1 MNNNKNSQVKNILG
15 FVSVYTFIFLCL
27 AFVLDKIF
35 DSEGKTFIWSI
46 DGLFQHVI
54 ALKYI
59 RQYIINLFTK
69 GSFPMIDFNLGQGF
83 DVIGTLNYYGFGDP
97 VTIFTVLF
105 PENEME
111 LMYEVLIFIRMYL
124 SGLFVAYLLKTLG
137 KTKTSTILPAC
148 ILYPFCNY
156 ALLGGI
162 RHPMFFNGIM
172 YLPLLIAAVERVIT
186 KKKIGLLVF
195 VVSIAF
201 INNYYFMYINTVM
214 ATIYFFVRQIG
225 SYRAKGIKELAGSIG
240 RIVISYIWGT
250 CMGAMLLIPSVYAFL
265 NNVRTTTKI
274 AIPDTF
280 FGDDYYEKFLKNFI
294 ITDNDMNMFT
304 IPGIGIL
311 GVIAIVVLLIFR
323 KSSDKK
329 ILTLFAIMF
338 IMLLFPMVGKMMNGF
353 SYVTMRFSYG
363 MALILSVAVAF
374 AIDDL
379 RSISILDK
387 KNLIKL
393 KQQKVKQFLPYLVTM
408 ASVIT
413 IVINMNMIFGENYSY
428 NSKDYVNKGT
438 LEKEMNTADVKMIK
452 SIKDDSFYRIER
464 VRSRSNKSAY
474 CGFNQTGFYY
484 SIIPG
489 KMTDMYVSTCLSDC
503 YRSYV
508 IKGLEDRIGMLALA
522 STKYYGNYG
531 GKAPYGFEKIE
542 EETIDCRKVCLY
554 ENKNYLPLGVT
565 YSSYMTRT
573 EYDKLNPIERE
584 MALLNSSV
592 VDNRIEEKNFEN
604 SKTKTESENNKAT
617 SDNNNTEIKNNQNV
631 TGVYTSEMKINNE
644 KNIDAGKSYLKAKY
658 GGALEY
664 NFNGLK
670 DCLTYIVFKG
680 VHVKDTDQG
689 DTAAEY
695 KGDGNTGNLRVIGD
709 YSDGYYYKEAS
720 VFNIGYS
727 KESQNHVDIKF
738 NSNRKYTFKDVY
750 AAMVHASNYDNAA
763 ANLKKEALEN
773 VKLSDNHI
781 SGNIKV
787 SQDKILQLSIP
798 YSKGYK
804 IYVDGKKT
812 ETFNSGIGYIGAKV
826 LKGRHTINVTYKS
839 PGIVAGAMLTI
850 ISTLFWAFYVI
861 RIERVRKQ

>member
-1 MNNNKNSQVKNILG
+1 MNSNKNSQVKNILG

-27 AFVLDKIF
+27 AFVLDRIF

-69 GSFPMIDFNLGQGF
+69 GSFPMVDFSLGQGF

-97 VTIFTVLF
+97 VTLLTVLF
-105 PENEME
+105 PENAME
-111 LMYEVLIFIRMYL
+111 LMYEILIFVRMYL
-124 SGLFVAYLLKTLG
+124 SGLFVAYLLRTLG

-172 YLPLLIAAVERVIT
+172 YLPLLIAAVERVII

-195 VVSIAF
+195 VVSVAF

-214 ATIYFFVRQIG
+214 AAIYFFVRQIG

-280 FGDDYYEKFLKNFI
+280 FGDDYYEKFLKSFI

-338 IMLLFPMVGKMMNGF
+338 IMLLFPMVGKVMNGF

-379 RSISILDK
+379 KIA
-387 KNLIKL
+387 
-393 KQQKVKQFLPYLVTM
+393 KQFLPCLVTL
-408 ASVIT
+408 ASIIT

-452 SIKDDSFYRIER
+452 SIKDDSFYRTER
-464 VRSRSNKSAY
+464 LRSRSNKSAY
-474 CGFNQTGFYY
+474 CNFNQTGFYY

-522 STKYYGNYG
+522 STKYYVNYG
-531 GKAPYGFEKIE
+531 GKAPYDFEKIK
-542 EETIDCRKVCLY
+542 EETIDGRKVCLY

-573 EYDKLNPIERE
+573 DYDKLNPIERE
-584 MALLNSSV
+584 LALLNSSV
-592 VDNRIEEKNFEN
+592 VDNKIANKIF
-604 SKTKTESENNKAT
+604 ENNKTVNSNKAV
-617 SDNNNTEIKNNQNV
+617 DNNNNTKIKNNQTI
-631 TGVYTSEMKINNE
+631 TGVYTSEMKIKNE
-644 KNIDAGKSYLKAKY
+644 KNIAAGKSYLKTKY

-670 DCLTYIVFKG
+670 DSLTYIVFKG

-695 KGDGNTGNLRVIGD
+695 KSDGNSGNLRVIGD

-720 VFNIGYS
+720 VFNMGYS

-750 AAMVHASNYDNAA
+750 AAMVPASNYDNVAS
-763 ANLKKEALEN
+763 NLKKEVLEN

-787 SQDKILQLSIP
+787 SKDKILQLSIP

-812 ETFNSGIGYIGAKV
+812 ETFSSGIGYIGVKI
-826 LKGRHTINVTYKS
+826 LKGSHNINVTYKS

-861 RIERVRKQ
+861 RIERVREQ

>member
-15 FVSVYTFIFLCL
+15 FVSVYTFIFWCL

-46 DGLFQHVI
+46 DGLFQHAI

-97 VTIFTVLF
+97 VTLLTVLF
-105 PENEME
+105 PENAME
-111 LMYEVLIFIRMYL
+111 LMYEILIFVRMYL
-124 SGLFVAYLLKTLG
+124 SGLFVAYLLRTLG

-214 ATIYFFVRQIG
+214 AAIYFFVRQIG

-280 FGDDYYEKFLKNFI
+280 FGDDYYEKFLKSFV

-338 IMLLFPMVGKMMNGF
+338 IMLLFPMVGKVMNGF

-379 RSISILDK
+379 KIA
-387 KNLIKL
+387 
-393 KQQKVKQFLPYLVTM
+393 KQFLPYLVTL
-408 ASVIT
+408 ASIIT
-413 IVINMNMIFGENYSY
+413 IVININMIFGENYSY

-452 SIKDDSFYRIER
+452 SIKDDSFYRTER
-464 VRSRSNKSAY
+464 LRSRSNKSAY
-474 CGFNQTGFYY
+474 CNFNQTGFYY

-508 IKGLEDRIGMLALA
+508 IKGLENRIGMLALA
-522 STKYYGNYG
+522 STKYYVNYG
-531 GKAPYGFEKIE
+531 GKSPYGFEKIK
-542 EETIDCRKVCLY
+542 EETIDGKKVCLY

-573 EYDKLNPIERE
+573 DYDKLNPIERE
-584 MALLNSSV
+584 LALLNSSV
-592 VDNRIEEKNFEN
+592 VDNKIANKIF
-604 SKTKTESENNKAT
+604 ENNKT
-617 SDNNNTEIKNNQNV
+617 I

-644 KNIDAGKSYLKAKY
+644 KNIDAGKSYLKTKY

-670 DCLTYIVFKG
+670 DSLTYIVFKG

-695 KGDGNTGNLRVIGD
+695 KSDGNTGNLRVIGD

-720 VFNIGYS
+720 VFNMGYS

-750 AAMVHASNYDNAA
+750 AAMVPASNYDNAA
-763 ANLKKEALEN
+763 SNLKKEVLEN

-781 SGNIKV
+781 SGNIKA
-787 SQDKILQLSIP
+787 SKDKILQLSIP

-812 ETFNSGIGYIGAKV
+812 ETFSSGIGYIGVKI
-826 LKGRHTINVTYKS
+826 LKGSHNINVTYKS

>member
-1 MNNNKNSQVKNILG
+1 MNSNKNSQVKNILG

-27 AFVLDKIF
+27 AFVLDRIF
-35 DSEGKTFIWSI
+35 VSEGKTFIWSI

-69 GSFPMIDFNLGQGF
+69 GSFPMVDFSLGQGF

-97 VTIFTVLF
+97 VTLLTVLF
-105 PENEME
+105 PENAME
-111 LMYEVLIFIRMYL
+111 LMYEILIFVRMYL
-124 SGLFVAYLLKTLG
+124 SGLFVAYLLRTLG

-172 YLPLLIAAVERVIT
+172 YLPLLIAAVERGIT

-214 ATIYFFVRQIG
+214 AAIYFFVRQIG

-240 RIVISYIWGT
+240 RIVISYVWGT

-280 FGDDYYEKFLKNFI
+280 FGDDYYEKFLKSFI

-311 GVIAIVVLLIFR
+311 GLIAIVVLLIFR

-338 IMLLFPMVGKMMNGF
+338 IMLLFPMVGKVMNGF

-379 RSISILDK
+379 KIA
-387 KNLIKL
+387 
-393 KQQKVKQFLPYLVTM
+393 KQFPPYLVTL
-408 ASVIT
+408 ASIIT

-452 SIKDDSFYRIER
+452 SIKDDSFYRTER
-464 VRSRSNKSAY
+464 LRSRSNKSAY
-474 CGFNQTGFYY
+474 CNFNQTGFYY

-522 STKYYGNYG
+522 STKYYVNYG
-531 GKAPYGFEKIE
+531 GKAPYGFEKIK
-542 EETIDCRKVCLY
+542 EETIDGRKVCLY

-573 EYDKLNPIERE
+573 DYDKLNPIERE
-584 MALLNSSV
+584 LALLNSSV
-592 VDNRIEEKNFEN
+592 VDD
-604 SKTKTESENNKAT
+604 KTANKIFVNNKTVNSNKAV
-617 SDNNNTEIKNNQNV
+617 DNNNNTKIKNNQTI

-644 KNIDAGKSYLKAKY
+644 KNIDAGKSYLKTKY

-670 DCLTYIVFKG
+670 DSLTYIVFKG

-695 KGDGNTGNLRVIGD
+695 KSDGNTGNLRVIGD

-720 VFNIGYS
+720 VFNMGYS

-750 AAMVHASNYDNAA
+750 AAMVPASNYDNAA
-763 ANLKKEALEN
+763 SNLKKEVLEN

-781 SGNIKV
+781 SGNIKA
-787 SQDKILQLSIP
+787 SKDKILQLSIP

-812 ETFNSGIGYIGAKV
+812 ETFSSGIGYIGVKI
-826 LKGRHTINVTYKS
+826 LKGSHNINVTYKS

-861 RIERVRKQ
+861 GIERVRKQ

>member
-1 MNNNKNSQVKNILG
+1 MNSNKNSQVKNILG

-27 AFVLDKIF
+27 AFVLDRIF

-69 GSFPMIDFNLGQGF
+69 GSFPMVDFSLGQGF

-97 VTIFTVLF
+97 VTLLTVLF
-105 PENEME
+105 PENAME
-111 LMYEVLIFIRMYL
+111 LMYEILIFVRMYL
-124 SGLFVAYLLKTLG
+124 SGLFVAYLLRTLG

-172 YLPLLIAAVERVIT
+172 YLPLLIAVVERGIT

-214 ATIYFFVRQIG
+214 AAIYFFARQIG

-240 RIVISYIWGT
+240 RIVISYIWGI

-274 AIPDTF
+274 ATPDTF
-280 FGDDYYEKFLKNFI
+280 FGDDYYEKFLKSFI

-338 IMLLFPMVGKMMNGF
+338 IMLLFPMVGKVMNGF

-379 RSISILDK
+379 RNFTK
-387 KNLIKL
+387 A
-393 KQQKVKQFLPYLVTM
+393 KQFLPCLVTL
-408 ASVIT
+408 ASIIT

-452 SIKDDSFYRIER
+452 SIKDDSFYRTER
-464 VRSRSNKSAY
+464 LRSRSNKSAY
-474 CGFNQTGFYY
+474 CNFNQTGFYY

-508 IKGLEDRIGMLALA
+508 IKGLENRIGMLALA
-522 STKYYGNYG
+522 STKYYVNYG
-531 GKAPYGFEKIE
+531 GKAPYGFEKIK
-542 EETIDCRKVCLY
+542 EETIDGRKVCLY

-573 EYDKLNPIERE
+573 DYDKLNPIERE
-584 MALLNSSV
+584 LALLNSSV
-592 VDNRIEEKNFEN
+592 VDD
-604 SKTKTESENNKAT
+604 KTANKIFVNNKTVNSNKAV
-617 SDNNNTEIKNNQNV
+617 DNNNNTKIKNNQTI
-631 TGVYTSEMKINNE
+631 TGVYTSEMKIKNE
-644 KNIDAGKSYLKAKY
+644 KNIAAGKSYLKTKY

-670 DCLTYIVFKG
+670 DSLTYIVFKG

-695 KGDGNTGNLRVIGD
+695 KSDGNSGNLRVIGD

-720 VFNIGYS
+720 VFNMGYS

-750 AAMVHASNYDNAA
+750 AAMVPASNYDNVAS
-763 ANLKKEALEN
+763 NLKKEVLEN

-787 SQDKILQLSIP
+787 SKDKILQLSIP

-812 ETFNSGIGYIGAKV
+812 ETFSSGIGYIGVKI
-826 LKGRHTINVTYKS
+826 LKGSHNINVTYKS

-861 RIERVRKQ
+861 RIERVREQ

>member
-27 AFVLDKIF
+27 AFVLDRIF

-46 DGLFQHVI
+46 DGLFQHAI

-97 VTIFTVLF
+97 VTLLTVLF
-105 PENEME
+105 PENAME
-111 LMYEVLIFIRMYL
+111 LMYEILIFVRMYL
-124 SGLFVAYLLKTLG
+124 SGLFVAYLLRTLG

-214 ATIYFFVRQIG
+214 AAIYFFVRQIG

-274 AIPDTF
+274 TIPDTF
-280 FGDDYYEKFLKNFI
+280 FGDDYYEKFLKSFV

-338 IMLLFPMVGKMMNGF
+338 IMLLFPMVGKVMNGF

-379 RSISILDK
+379 KIA
-387 KNLIKL
+387 
-393 KQQKVKQFLPYLVTM
+393 KQFLPYLVTL
-408 ASVIT
+408 ASIIT
-413 IVINMNMIFGENYSY
+413 IVININMIFGENYSY

-452 SIKDDSFYRIER
+452 SIKDDSFYRTER
-464 VRSRSNKSAY
+464 LRSRSNKSAY
-474 CGFNQTGFYY
+474 CNFNQTGFYY

-508 IKGLEDRIGMLALA
+508 IKGLENRIGMLALA
-522 STKYYGNYG
+522 STKYYVNYG
-531 GKAPYGFEKIE
+531 GKSPYGFEKIK
-542 EETIDCRKVCLY
+542 EETIDGKKVCLY
-554 ENKNYLPLGVT
+554 ENKNYLPFGVT

-573 EYDKLNPIERE
+573 DYDKLNPIERE
-584 MALLNSSV
+584 LALLNSSV
-592 VDNRIEEKNFEN
+592 VDNKIANKIF
-604 SKTKTESENNKAT
+604 ENNKT
-617 SDNNNTEIKNNQNV
+617 I

-644 KNIDAGKSYLKAKY
+644 KNIDAGKSYLKTKY

-670 DCLTYIVFKG
+670 DSLTYIVFKG

-695 KGDGNTGNLRVIGD
+695 KSDGNTGNLRVIGD

-720 VFNIGYS
+720 VFNMGYS

-750 AAMVHASNYDNAA
+750 AAMVPASNYDNAA
-763 ANLKKEALEN
+763 SNLKKEVLEN

-781 SGNIKV
+781 SGNIKA
-787 SQDKILQLSIP
+787 SKDKILQLSIP

-812 ETFNSGIGYIGAKV
+812 ETFSSGIGYIGVKI
-826 LKGRHTINVTYKS
+826 LKGSHNINVTYKS

>member
-27 AFVLDKIF
+27 AFVLDRIF

-46 DGLFQHVI
+46 DGLFQHAI

-97 VTIFTVLF
+97 VTLLTVLF
-105 PENEME
+105 PENAME
-111 LMYEVLIFIRMYL
+111 LMYEILIFVRMYL
-124 SGLFVAYLLKTLG
+124 SGLFVAYLLRTLG

-195 VVSIAF
+195 VVSVAF

-214 ATIYFFVRQIG
+214 AAIYFFVRQIG

-240 RIVISYIWGT
+240 RIMISYIWGT

-280 FGDDYYEKFLKNFI
+280 FGDDYYEKFLKSFV

-329 ILTLFAIMF
+329 ILALFAIMF
-338 IMLLFPMVGKMMNGF
+338 IMLLFPMVGKVMNGF

-379 RSISILDK
+379 KIA
-387 KNLIKL
+387 
-393 KQQKVKQFLPYLVTM
+393 KQFLPYLVTL
-408 ASVIT
+408 ASIIT
-413 IVINMNMIFGENYSY
+413 IVINTNMIFGENYSY

-452 SIKDDSFYRIER
+452 SIKDDSFYRTER
-464 VRSRSNKSAY
+464 LRSRSNKSAY
-474 CGFNQTGFYY
+474 CNFNQTGFYY

-508 IKGLEDRIGMLALA
+508 IKGLENRIGMLALA
-522 STKYYGNYG
+522 STKYYVNYG
-531 GKAPYGFEKIE
+531 GKSPYGFEKIK
-542 EETIDCRKVCLY
+542 EETIDGKKVCLY

-573 EYDKLNPIERE
+573 DYDKLNPIERE
-584 MALLNSSV
+584 LALLNSSV
-592 VDNRIEEKNFEN
+592 VDNKIANKIF
-604 SKTKTESENNKAT
+604 ENNKT
-617 SDNNNTEIKNNQNV
+617 I

-644 KNIDAGKSYLKAKY
+644 KNIDAGKSYLKTKY

-670 DCLTYIVFKG
+670 DSLTYIVFKG

-695 KGDGNTGNLRVIGD
+695 KSDGNTGNLRVIGD

-720 VFNIGYS
+720 VFNMGYS
-727 KESQNHVDIKF
+727 KKSQNHVDIKF

-750 AAMVHASNYDNAA
+750 AAMVPASNYDNAA
-763 ANLKKEALEN
+763 SNLKKEVLEN

-781 SGNIKV
+781 SGNIKA
-787 SQDKILQLSIP
+787 SKDKILQLSIP

-812 ETFNSGIGYIGAKV
+812 ETFSSGIGYIGVKI
-826 LKGRHTINVTYKS
+826 LKGSHNINVTYKS

>member
-27 AFVLDKIF
+27 AFVLDRIF

-46 DGLFQHVI
+46 DGLFQHAI

-97 VTIFTVLF
+97 VTLLTVLF
-105 PENEME
+105 PENAME
-111 LMYEVLIFIRMYL
+111 LMYEILIFVRMYL
-124 SGLFVAYLLKTLG
+124 SGLFVAYLLRTLG

-172 YLPLLIAAVERVIT
+172 YLPLLIAAVEGVIT

-214 ATIYFFVRQIG
+214 AAIYFFVRQIG

-240 RIVISYIWGT
+240 RIMISYIWGT

-280 FGDDYYEKFLKNFI
+280 FGDDYYEKFLKSFV

-329 ILTLFAIMF
+329 ILALFAIMF
-338 IMLLFPMVGKMMNGF
+338 IMLLFPMVGKVMNGF

-374 AIDDL
+374 AID
-379 RSISILDK
+379 
-387 KNLIKL
+387 NLKIA
-393 KQQKVKQFLPYLVTM
+393 KQFLPYLVTL
-408 ASVIT
+408 ASIIT

-452 SIKDDSFYRIER
+452 SIKDDSFYRTER
-464 VRSRSNKSAY
+464 LRSRSNKSAY
-474 CGFNQTGFYY
+474 CNFNQTGFYY

-508 IKGLEDRIGMLALA
+508 IKGLENRIGMLALA
-522 STKYYGNYG
+522 STKYYVNYG
-531 GKAPYGFEKIE
+531 GKSPYGFEKIK
-542 EETIDCRKVCLY
+542 EETIDGKKVCLY

-573 EYDKLNPIERE
+573 DYDKLNPIERE
-584 MALLNSSV
+584 LALLNSSV
-592 VDNRIEEKNFEN
+592 VDNKIANKIF
-604 SKTKTESENNKAT
+604 ENNKT
-617 SDNNNTEIKNNQNV
+617 I

-644 KNIDAGKSYLKAKY
+644 KNIDAGKSYLKTKY

-670 DCLTYIVFKG
+670 DSLTYIVFKG

-695 KGDGNTGNLRVIGD
+695 KSDGNTGNLRVIGD
-709 YSDGYYYKEAS
+709 YSDGYYYKEAN
-720 VFNIGYS
+720 VFNMGYS
-727 KESQNHVDIKF
+727 KKSQNHVDIKF

-750 AAMVHASNYDNAA
+750 AAMVPASNYDNAA
-763 ANLKKEALEN
+763 SNLKKEVLEN

-781 SGNIKV
+781 SGNIKA
-787 SQDKILQLSIP
+787 SKDKILQLSIP

-812 ETFNSGIGYIGAKV
+812 ETFSSGIGYIGVKI
-826 LKGRHTINVTYKS
+826 LKGSHNINVTYKS

>member
-27 AFVLDKIF
+27 AFVLDRIF

-46 DGLFQHVI
+46 DGLFQHAI

-97 VTIFTVLF
+97 VTLLTVLF
-105 PENEME
+105 PENAME
-111 LMYEVLIFIRMYL
+111 LMYEILIFVRMYL
-124 SGLFVAYLLKTLG
+124 SGLFVAYLLRTLG

-214 ATIYFFVRQIG
+214 AAIYFFVRQIG
-225 SYRAKGIKELAGSIG
+225 SYRAKGIKELAGSIV

-280 FGDDYYEKFLKNFI
+280 FGDDYYEKFLKSFV

-323 KSSDKK
+323 KSSEKK

-338 IMLLFPMVGKMMNGF
+338 IMLLFPMVGKVMNGF

-379 RSISILDK
+379 KIA
-387 KNLIKL
+387 
-393 KQQKVKQFLPYLVTM
+393 KQFLPYLVTL
-408 ASVIT
+408 ASIIT

-452 SIKDDSFYRIER
+452 SIKDDSFYRTER
-464 VRSRSNKSAY
+464 LRSRSNKSAY
-474 CGFNQTGFYY
+474 CNFNQTGFYY

-508 IKGLEDRIGMLALA
+508 IKGLENRIGMLALA
-522 STKYYGNYG
+522 STKYYVNYG
-531 GKAPYGFEKIE
+531 GKSPYGFEKIK
-542 EETIDCRKVCLY
+542 EETIDGKKVCLY

-573 EYDKLNPIERE
+573 DYDKLNPIERE
-584 MALLNSSV
+584 LALLNSSV
-592 VDNRIEEKNFEN
+592 VDNKIANKIF
-604 SKTKTESENNKAT
+604 ENNKT
-617 SDNNNTEIKNNQNV
+617 I

-644 KNIDAGKSYLKAKY
+644 KNIDAGKSYLKTKY

-670 DCLTYIVFKG
+670 DSLTYIVFKG

-695 KGDGNTGNLRVIGD
+695 KSDGNTGNLRVIGD

-720 VFNIGYS
+720 VFNMGYS
-727 KESQNHVDIKF
+727 KKSQNHVDIKF

-750 AAMVHASNYDNAA
+750 AAMVPASNYDNAA
-763 ANLKKEALEN
+763 SNLRKEVLEN

-781 SGNIKV
+781 SGNIKA
-787 SQDKILQLSIP
+787 SKDKILQLSIP

-812 ETFNSGIGYIGAKV
+812 ETFSSGIGYIGVKI
-826 LKGRHTINVTYKS
+826 LKGSHNINVTYKS
-839 PGIVAGAMLTI
+839 PGIVSGAMLTI

>member
-27 AFVLDKIF
+27 AFVLDRIF

-46 DGLFQHVI
+46 DGLFQHAI

-97 VTIFTVLF
+97 VTLLTVLF
-105 PENEME
+105 PENAME
-111 LMYEVLIFIRMYL
+111 LMYEILIFVRMYL
-124 SGLFVAYLLKTLG
+124 SGLFVAYLLRTLG

-214 ATIYFFVRQIG
+214 AAIYFFVRQIG

-240 RIVISYIWGT
+240 RIMISYIWGT

-280 FGDDYYEKFLKNFI
+280 FGDDYYEKFLKSFV

-329 ILTLFAIMF
+329 ILALFAIMF
-338 IMLLFPMVGKMMNGF
+338 IMLLFPMVGKVMNGF

-379 RSISILDK
+379 KIA
-387 KNLIKL
+387 
-393 KQQKVKQFLPYLVTM
+393 KQFLPYLVTL
-408 ASVIT
+408 ASIIT

-452 SIKDDSFYRIER
+452 SIKDDSFYRTER
-464 VRSRSNKSAY
+464 LRSRSNKSAY
-474 CGFNQTGFYY
+474 CNFNQTGFYY

-508 IKGLEDRIGMLALA
+508 IKGLENRIGMLALA
-522 STKYYGNYG
+522 STKYYVNYG
-531 GKAPYGFEKIE
+531 GKSPYGFEKIK
-542 EETIDCRKVCLY
+542 EETIDGKKVCLY

-573 EYDKLNPIERE
+573 DYDKLNPIERE
-584 MALLNSSV
+584 LALLNSSV
-592 VDNRIEEKNFEN
+592 VDNKIANKIF
-604 SKTKTESENNKAT
+604 ENNKT
-617 SDNNNTEIKNNQNV
+617 I

-644 KNIDAGKSYLKAKY
+644 KNIDAGKSYLKTKY

-670 DCLTYIVFKG
+670 DSLTYIIFKG

-695 KGDGNTGNLRVIGD
+695 KSDGNTGNLRVIGD

-720 VFNIGYS
+720 VFNMGYS

-750 AAMVHASNYDNAA
+750 AAMVPASNYDNAA
-763 ANLKKEALEN
+763 SNLKKEVLEN

-781 SGNIKV
+781 SGNIKA
-787 SQDKILQLSIP
+787 SKDKILQLSIP

-812 ETFNSGIGYIGAKV
+812 ETFSSGIGYIGVKI
-826 LKGRHTINVTYKS
+826 LKGSHNINVTYKS

>member
-27 AFVLDKIF
+27 AFVLDRIF

-46 DGLFQHVI
+46 DGLFQHAI

-97 VTIFTVLF
+97 VTLLTVLF
-105 PENEME
+105 PENAME
-111 LMYEVLIFIRMYL
+111 LMYEILIFVRMYL
-124 SGLFVAYLLKTLG
+124 SGLFVAYLLRTLG
-137 KTKTSTILPAC
+137 KTKISTILPAC

-214 ATIYFFVRQIG
+214 AAIYFFVRLIG

-280 FGDDYYEKFLKNFI
+280 FGDDYYEKFLKSFV

-329 ILTLFAIMF
+329 ILLLFAIMF
-338 IMLLFPMVGKMMNGF
+338 IMLLFPMVGKVMNGF

-379 RSISILDK
+379 KIA
-387 KNLIKL
+387 
-393 KQQKVKQFLPYLVTM
+393 KQFLPYLVTL
-408 ASVIT
+408 ASIIT

-452 SIKDDSFYRIER
+452 SIKDDSFYRTER
-464 VRSRSNKSAY
+464 LRSRSNKSAY
-474 CGFNQTGFYY
+474 CNFNQTGFYY

-508 IKGLEDRIGMLALA
+508 IKGLENRIGMLALA
-522 STKYYGNYG
+522 STKYYVNYG
-531 GKAPYGFEKIE
+531 GKSPYGFEKIK
-542 EETIDCRKVCLY
+542 EETIDGKKVCLY

-573 EYDKLNPIERE
+573 DYDKLNPIERE
-584 MALLNSSV
+584 LALLNSSV
-592 VDNRIEEKNFEN
+592 VDNKIANKIF
-604 SKTKTESENNKAT
+604 ENNKT
-617 SDNNNTEIKNNQNV
+617 I

-644 KNIDAGKSYLKAKY
+644 KNIDAGKSYLKTKY

-670 DCLTYIVFKG
+670 DSLTYIVFKG

-695 KGDGNTGNLRVIGD
+695 KSDGNTGNLRVIGD

-720 VFNIGYS
+720 VFNMGYS

-750 AAMVHASNYDNAA
+750 AAMVPASNYDNAA
-763 ANLKKEALEN
+763 SNLKKEVLEN

-781 SGNIKV
+781 SGNIKA
-787 SQDKILQLSIP
+787 SKDKILQLSIP

-812 ETFNSGIGYIGAKV
+812 ETFSSGIGYIGVKI
-826 LKGRHTINVTYKS
+826 LKGSHYINVTYKS
-839 PGIVAGAMLTI
+839 PGIVSGAMLTI

>member
-27 AFVLDKIF
+27 AFVLDRIF

-46 DGLFQHVI
+46 DGLFQHAI

-97 VTIFTVLF
+97 VTLLTVLF
-105 PENEME
+105 PENAME
-111 LMYEVLIFIRMYL
+111 LMYEILIFVRMYL
-124 SGLFVAYLLKTLG
+124 SGLFVAYLLRTLG
-137 KTKTSTILPAC
+137 KTKISTILPAC

-214 ATIYFFVRQIG
+214 AAIYFFVRQIG

-250 CMGAMLLIPSVYAFL
+250 CMGAMLLIPSVYAYL
-265 NNVRTTTKI
+265 NNVRSTTKI

-280 FGDDYYEKFLKNFI
+280 FGDDYYEKFLKSFV

-329 ILTLFAIMF
+329 ILLLFAIMF
-338 IMLLFPMVGKMMNGF
+338 IMLLFPMVGKVMNGF

-379 RSISILDK
+379 KIA
-387 KNLIKL
+387 
-393 KQQKVKQFLPYLVTM
+393 KQFLPYLVTL
-408 ASVIT
+408 ASIIT

-452 SIKDDSFYRIER
+452 SIKDDSFYRTER
-464 VRSRSNKSAY
+464 LRSRSNKSAY
-474 CGFNQTGFYY
+474 CNFNQTGFYY

-508 IKGLEDRIGMLALA
+508 IKGLENRIGMLALA
-522 STKYYGNYG
+522 STKYYVNYG
-531 GKAPYGFEKIE
+531 GKSPYGFEKIK
-542 EETIDCRKVCLY
+542 EETIDGKKVCLY

-573 EYDKLNPIERE
+573 DYDKLNPIERE
-584 MALLNSSV
+584 LALLNSSV
-592 VDNRIEEKNFEN
+592 VDNKIANKIF
-604 SKTKTESENNKAT
+604 ENNKT
-617 SDNNNTEIKNNQNV
+617 I

-644 KNIDAGKSYLKAKY
+644 KNIDAGKSYLKTKY

-670 DCLTYIVFKG
+670 DSLTYIVFKG

-695 KGDGNTGNLRVIGD
+695 KSDGNTGNLRVIGD

-720 VFNIGYS
+720 VFNMGYS

-750 AAMVHASNYDNAA
+750 AAMVPASNYDNAA
-763 ANLKKEALEN
+763 SNLKKEVLEN

-781 SGNIKV
+781 SGNIKA
-787 SQDKILQLSIP
+787 SKDKILQLSIP

-812 ETFNSGIGYIGAKV
+812 ETFSSGIGYIGVKI
-826 LKGRHTINVTYKS
+826 LKGSHNINVTYKS

>member
-27 AFVLDKIF
+27 AFVLDRIF

-46 DGLFQHVI
+46 DGLFQHAI

-97 VTIFTVLF
+97 VTLLTVLF
-105 PENEME
+105 PENAME
-111 LMYEVLIFIRMYL
+111 LMYEILIFVRMYL
-124 SGLFVAYLLKTLG
+124 SGLFVAYLLRTLG

-214 ATIYFFVRQIG
+214 AAIYFFVRQIG

-240 RIVISYIWGT
+240 RIMISYIWGT

-280 FGDDYYEKFLKNFI
+280 FGDDYYEKFLKSFV

-329 ILTLFAIMF
+329 ILALFAIMF
-338 IMLLFPMVGKMMNGF
+338 IMLLFPMVGKVMNGF

-379 RSISILDK
+379 KIA
-387 KNLIKL
+387 
-393 KQQKVKQFLPYLVTM
+393 KQFLPYLVTL
-408 ASVIT
+408 ASIIT
-413 IVINMNMIFGENYSY
+413 IVINTNMIFGENYSY

-438 LEKEMNTADVKMIK
+438 LEKEMNTTDVKMIK
-452 SIKDDSFYRIER
+452 SIKDDSFYRTER
-464 VRSRSNKSAY
+464 LRSRSNKSAY
-474 CGFNQTGFYY
+474 CNFNQTGFYY

-508 IKGLEDRIGMLALA
+508 IKGLENRIGMLALA
-522 STKYYGNYG
+522 STKYYVNYG
-531 GKAPYGFEKIE
+531 GKSPYGFEKIK
-542 EETIDCRKVCLY
+542 EETIDGKKVCLY

-573 EYDKLNPIERE
+573 DYDKLNPIERE
-584 MALLNSSV
+584 LALLNSSV
-592 VDNRIEEKNFEN
+592 VDNKIANKIF
-604 SKTKTESENNKAT
+604 ENNKT
-617 SDNNNTEIKNNQNV
+617 I

-644 KNIDAGKSYLKAKY
+644 KNIDAGKSYLKTKY

-670 DCLTYIVFKG
+670 DSLTYIVFKG

-695 KGDGNTGNLRVIGD
+695 KSDGNTGNLRVIGD

-720 VFNIGYS
+720 VFNMGYS
-727 KESQNHVDIKF
+727 KKSQNHVDIKF

-750 AAMVHASNYDNAA
+750 AAMVPASNYDNAA
-763 ANLKKEALEN
+763 SNLKKEVLEN

-781 SGNIKV
+781 SGNIKA
-787 SQDKILQLSIP
+787 SKDKILQLSIP

-812 ETFNSGIGYIGAKV
+812 ETFSSGIGYIGVKI
-826 LKGRHTINVTYKS
+826 LKGSHNINVTYKS

>member
-27 AFVLDKIF
+27 AFVLDRIF

-46 DGLFQHVI
+46 DGLFQHAI

-97 VTIFTVLF
+97 VTLLTVLF
-105 PENEME
+105 PENAME
-111 LMYEVLIFIRMYL
+111 LMYEILIFVRMYL
-124 SGLFVAYLLKTLG
+124 SGLFVAYLLRTLG

-214 ATIYFFVRQIG
+214 AAIYFFVRQIG

-240 RIVISYIWGT
+240 RIMISYIWGT

-280 FGDDYYEKFLKNFI
+280 FGDDYYEKFLKSFV

-329 ILTLFAIMF
+329 ILALFAIMF
-338 IMLLFPMVGKMMNGF
+338 IMLLFPMVGKVMNGF

-379 RSISILDK
+379 KIA
-387 KNLIKL
+387 
-393 KQQKVKQFLPYLVTM
+393 KQFLPYLVTL
-408 ASVIT
+408 ASIIT
-413 IVINMNMIFGENYSY
+413 IVINTNMIFGENYSY

-452 SIKDDSFYRIER
+452 SIKDDSFYRTER
-464 VRSRSNKSAY
+464 LRSRSNKSAY
-474 CGFNQTGFYY
+474 CNFNQTGFYY

-508 IKGLEDRIGMLALA
+508 IKGLENRIGMLALA
-522 STKYYGNYG
+522 STKYYVNYG
-531 GKAPYGFEKIE
+531 GKSPYGFEKIK
-542 EETIDCRKVCLY
+542 EETIDGKKVCLY

-573 EYDKLNPIERE
+573 DYDKLNPIERE
-584 MALLNSSV
+584 LALLNSSV
-592 VDNRIEEKNFEN
+592 VDNKIANKIF
-604 SKTKTESENNKAT
+604 ENNKT
-617 SDNNNTEIKNNQNV
+617 I

-644 KNIDAGKSYLKAKY
+644 KNIDAGKSYLKTKY

-670 DCLTYIVFKG
+670 DSLTYIVFKG

-695 KGDGNTGNLRVIGD
+695 KSDGNTGNLRVIGD

-720 VFNIGYS
+720 VFNMGYS
-727 KESQNHVDIKF
+727 KKSQNHVDIKF

-750 AAMVHASNYDNAA
+750 AAMVPASNYDNAA
-763 ANLKKEALEN
+763 SNLKKEVLEN

-781 SGNIKV
+781 SGNIKA
-787 SQDKILQLSIP
+787 SKDKILQLSIP

-812 ETFNSGIGYIGAKV
+812 ETFSSGIGYIGVKI
-826 LKGRHTINVTYKS
+826 LKGSHNINVTYKS

>member
-27 AFVLDKIF
+27 AFVLDRIF

-46 DGLFQHVI
+46 DGLFQHAI

-97 VTIFTVLF
+97 VTLLTVLF
-105 PENEME
+105 PENAME
-111 LMYEVLIFIRMYL
+111 LMYEILIFVRMYL
-124 SGLFVAYLLKTLG
+124 SGLFVAYLLRTLG

-172 YLPLLIAAVERVIT
+172 YLPLLIAAVEGVIT

-214 ATIYFFVRQIG
+214 AAIYFFVRQIG

-240 RIVISYIWGT
+240 RIMISYIWGT

-280 FGDDYYEKFLKNFI
+280 FGDDYYEKFLKSFV

-329 ILTLFAIMF
+329 ILALFAIMF
-338 IMLLFPMVGKMMNGF
+338 IMLLFPMVGKVMNGF

-374 AIDDL
+374 AID
-379 RSISILDK
+379 
-387 KNLIKL
+387 NLKIA
-393 KQQKVKQFLPYLVTM
+393 KQFLPYLVTL
-408 ASVIT
+408 ASIIT

-452 SIKDDSFYRIER
+452 SIKDDSFYRTER
-464 VRSRSNKSAY
+464 LRSRSNKSAY
-474 CGFNQTGFYY
+474 CNFNQTGFYY

-508 IKGLEDRIGMLALA
+508 IKGLENRIGMLALA
-522 STKYYGNYG
+522 STKYYVNYG
-531 GKAPYGFEKIE
+531 GKSPYGFEKIK
-542 EETIDCRKVCLY
+542 EETIDGKKVCLY

-573 EYDKLNPIERE
+573 DYDKLNPIERE
-584 MALLNSSV
+584 LALLNSSV
-592 VDNRIEEKNFEN
+592 VDNKIANKIF
-604 SKTKTESENNKAT
+604 ENNKT
-617 SDNNNTEIKNNQNV
+617 I

-644 KNIDAGKSYLKAKY
+644 KNIDAGKSYLKTKY
-658 GGALEY
+658 GGA
-664 NFNGLK
+664 
-670 DCLTYIVFKG
+670 CLLYT
-680 VHVKDTDQG
+680 
-689 DTAAEY
+689 
-695 KGDGNTGNLRVIGD
+695 
-709 YSDGYYYKEAS
+709 
-720 VFNIGYS
+720 S
-727 KESQNHVDIKF
+727 KYRGTHQYF
-738 NSNRKYTFKDVY
+738 
-750 AAMVHASNYDNAA
+750 
-763 ANLKKEALEN
+763 
-773 VKLSDNHI
+773 
-781 SGNIKV
+781 
-787 SQDKILQLSIP
+787 
-798 YSKGYK
+798 
-804 IYVDGKKT
+804 
-812 ETFNSGIGYIGAKV
+812 
-826 LKGRHTINVTYKS
+826 
-839 PGIVAGAMLTI
+839 
-850 ISTLFWAFYVI
+850 
-861 RIERVRKQ
+861 

>member
-27 AFVLDKIF
+27 AFVLDRIF

-46 DGLFQHVI
+46 DGLFQHAI

-97 VTIFTVLF
+97 VTLLTVLF
-105 PENEME
+105 PENAME
-111 LMYEVLIFIRMYL
+111 LMYEILIFVRMYL
-124 SGLFVAYLLKTLG
+124 SGLFVAYLLRTLG

-172 YLPLLIAAVERVIT
+172 YLPLLIAAVEGVIT

-214 ATIYFFVRQIG
+214 AAIYFFVRQIG

-240 RIVISYIWGT
+240 RIMISYIWGT

-280 FGDDYYEKFLKNFI
+280 FGDDYYEKFLKSFV

-329 ILTLFAIMF
+329 ILALFAIMF
-338 IMLLFPMVGKMMNGF
+338 IMLLFPMVGKVMNGF

-374 AIDDL
+374 AID
-379 RSISILDK
+379 
-387 KNLIKL
+387 NLKIA
-393 KQQKVKQFLPYLVTM
+393 KQFLPYLVTL
-408 ASVIT
+408 ASIIT

-452 SIKDDSFYRIER
+452 SIKDDSFYRTER
-464 VRSRSNKSAY
+464 LRSRSNKSAY
-474 CGFNQTGFYY
+474 CNFNQTGFYY

-508 IKGLEDRIGMLALA
+508 IKGLENRIGMLALA
-522 STKYYGNYG
+522 STKYYVNYG
-531 GKAPYGFEKIE
+531 GKSPYGFEKIK
-542 EETIDCRKVCLY
+542 EETIDGKKVCLY

-573 EYDKLNPIERE
+573 DYDKLNPIERE
-584 MALLNSSV
+584 LALLNSSV
-592 VDNRIEEKNFEN
+592 VDNKIANKIF
-604 SKTKTESENNKAT
+604 ENNKT
-617 SDNNNTEIKNNQNV
+617 I

-644 KNIDAGKSYLKAKY
+644 KNIDAGKSYLKTKY

-670 DCLTYIVFKG
+670 DSLTYIVFKG

-695 KGDGNTGNLRVIGD
+695 KSDGNTGNLRVIGD

-720 VFNIGYS
+720 VFNMGYS
-727 KESQNHVDIKF
+727 KKSQNHVDIKF

-750 AAMVHASNYDNAA
+750 AAMVPASNYDNAA
-763 ANLKKEALEN
+763 SNLKKEVLEN

-781 SGNIKV
+781 SGNIKA
-787 SQDKILQLSIP
+787 SKDKILQLSIP

-812 ETFNSGIGYIGAKV
+812 ETFSSGIGYIGVKI
-826 LKGRHTINVTYKS
+826 LKGSHNINVTYKS

>member
-1 MNNNKNSQVKNILG
+1 MNNNKKSQVRNILG
-15 FVSVYTFIFLCL
+15 FVSIYTFIFLCL
-27 AFVLDKIF
+27 AFVLDRIF

-97 VTIFTVLF
+97 VTLLTVLF

-124 SGLFVAYLLKTLG
+124 SGLFVAYLLITLG

-156 ALLGGI
+156 ALLGCI

-172 YLPLLIAAVERVIT
+172 YLPLLIAAVERVIA

-214 ATIYFFVRQIG
+214 AAIYFFVRQIG

-280 FGDDYYEKFLKNFI
+280 FGDDYYEKFLKSFI

-323 KSSDKK
+323 KNSDKK

-363 MALILSVAVAF
+363 MALILSMAVAF

-379 RSISILDK
+379 RSISIL
-387 KNLIKL
+387 
-393 KQQKVKQFLPYLVTM
+393 T
-408 ASVIT
+408 
-413 IVINMNMIFGENYSY
+413 
-428 NSKDYVNKGT
+428 
-438 LEKEMNTADVKMIK
+438 
-452 SIKDDSFYRIER
+452 ER
-464 VRSRSNKSAY
+464 LRSRSNKSAY

-508 IKGLEDRIGMLALA
+508 IKGLENRIGMLALA
-522 STKYYGNYG
+522 STKYYVNYG
-531 GKAPYGFEKIE
+531 GKAPYGFEKIK
-542 EETIDCRKVCLY
+542 EETIDGRKVCLY

-573 EYDKLNPIERE
+573 DYDKLNPIERE
-584 MALLNSSV
+584 VALLNSSV
-592 VDNRIEEKNFEN
+592 VDNRIEEKIFEN

-644 KNIDAGKSYLKAKY
+644 KNIDAGKSYLKTKY

-670 DCLTYIVFKG
+670 DSLTYIVFKG

-695 KGDGNTGNLRVIGD
+695 KSDGNTGNLRVIGD

-720 VFNIGYS
+720 VFNMGYS
-727 KESQNHVDIKF
+727 KENQNHVDIKF

-750 AAMVHASNYDNAA
+750 AAMVPASNYDNAA

-861 RIERVRKQ
+861 RIERVREQ

>member
-27 AFVLDKIF
+27 AFVLDRIF

-46 DGLFQHVI
+46 DGLFQHAI

-97 VTIFTVLF
+97 VTLLTVLF
-105 PENEME
+105 PENAME
-111 LMYEVLIFIRMYL
+111 LMYEILIFVRMYL
-124 SGLFVAYLLKTLG
+124 SGLFVAYLLRTLG
-137 KTKTSTILPAC
+137 KTKISTILPAC

-214 ATIYFFVRQIG
+214 AAIYFFVRLIG

-280 FGDDYYEKFLKNFI
+280 FGDDYYEKFLKSFV

-329 ILTLFAIMF
+329 ILLLFAIMF
-338 IMLLFPMVGKMMNGF
+338 IMLLFPMVGKVMNGF

-379 RSISILDK
+379 KIA
-387 KNLIKL
+387 
-393 KQQKVKQFLPYLVTM
+393 KQFLPYLVTL
-408 ASVIT
+408 ASIIT

-452 SIKDDSFYRIER
+452 SIKDDSFYRTER
-464 VRSRSNKSAY
+464 LRSRSNKSAY
-474 CGFNQTGFYY
+474 CNFNQTGFYY

-508 IKGLEDRIGMLALA
+508 IKGLENRIGMLALA
-522 STKYYGNYG
+522 STKYYVNYG
-531 GKAPYGFEKIE
+531 GKSPYGFEKIK
-542 EETIDCRKVCLY
+542 EETIDGKKVCLY

-573 EYDKLNPIERE
+573 DYDKLNPIERE
-584 MALLNSSV
+584 LALLNSSV
-592 VDNRIEEKNFEN
+592 VDNKIANKIF
-604 SKTKTESENNKAT
+604 ENNKT
-617 SDNNNTEIKNNQNV
+617 I

-644 KNIDAGKSYLKAKY
+644 KNIDAGKSYLKTKY

-670 DCLTYIVFKG
+670 DSLTYIVFKG

-695 KGDGNTGNLRVIGD
+695 KSDGNTGNLRVIGD

-720 VFNIGYS
+720 VFNMGYS

-750 AAMVHASNYDNAA
+750 AAMVPASNYDNAA
-763 ANLKKEALEN
+763 SNLKKEVLEN

-781 SGNIKV
+781 SGNIKA
-787 SQDKILQLSIP
+787 SKDKILQLSIP

-812 ETFNSGIGYIGAKV
+812 ETFSSGIGYIGVKI
-826 LKGRHTINVTYKS
+826 LKGSHYINVTYKS